1 MDNMPPLLT
10 PQPPTLTPQLHKD
23 NNYQLLSEPV
33 SASAGEGVDW
43 LKAGWAVIS
52 GKVWTFIGALV
63 VMVIIAIVLQLIP
76 KIGGII
82 YWLLSSVF
90 TAGFA
95 YMFHQKAEGNPVSV
109 GQLFAG
115 FRQYMGQLV
124 LISIWTFLG
133 LILIAMI
140 LFGLVMMMGG
150 AGSFQTGTIRNPFAF
165 FSLRLFILM
174 IVGLLLYIPL
184 MMAQWIS
191 PTLVILH
198 GLKAIDAM
206 KLSFQACLK
215 NMLPLLVLGIV
226 AMLMVFGAMLVMGFS
241 MGLLFQAK
249 IFIVLLILAMVVVE
263 VVFALVLMASNY
275 VAYRSVL
282 TNQPLT

>member
-150 AGSFQTGTIRNPFAF
+150 VNSFQTGTIRNPFAF